1 MRLAF
6 SISFSISG
14 LAAAI
19 VVAATSCASLPP
31 LGTGCGNK
39 VIDDGEDC
47 DGNYGDA
54 SGGVCIAP
62 GQASQCHFSCLDSPC
77 PAPFT
82 CGGIDHVCRRP
93 AGTFTTSASIAGESS
108 RRVMLGDFDGDLA
121 EDVVTVGATSRVH
134 FFDGHASTEQTLL
147 SSDSLL
153 PALGVVTT
161 DARTSGV
168 VTSTYSI
175 IDQTTQLPVTQ
186 GNVRVWRGSADRTL
200 LPTVYPDVDLTS
212 DKATAGRAISALRAN
227 QVGSDIFALLTINGT
242 TLLYYIT
249 GTEPSVT
256 PFPISPLTAPLGD
269 PGMLAG
275 RVAVGTLGLPTCA
288 AAPFTAC
295 QAIALAFTGATD
307 VEIHSTCDAT
317 FAVNVLGPNHQAALT
332 RTLPSNDTIA
342 GPAFLIA
349 PSSTS
354 APSLYVVGAKNTY
367 VFPPDSTGCSLDTT
381 AVVASIPSTEKPLAI
396 GFIDDEPTFVDWV
409 SPTGIHVNNGSSVV
423 LTSAP
428 STTVWTDAVIEDL
441 NLNGLPDVVA
451 VAQGSIDFY
460 NGTGSVLLN
469 GSHIT
474 LDGEATHMTVGD
486 FDGDFV
492 DDIVVSTRGDS
503 TGLSTD
509 SINIAF
515 GTFTG
520 FPAPPLSVGRL
531 TNVQQLEP
539 AFFDYRLTG
548 TPDFVNTL
556 YAIGDDS
563 KNDLTVSILQGSPD
577 RLINSP
583 YFLVDGSTSL
593 VSTAVG
599 TFTNASPAHAGIAG
613 LSATGAAPGLWFTPM
628 TGDAQVDLAN
638 ASTSKLPDG
647 VTLALDQPGFDR
659 SGLAAIDVG
668 GAPGQELLVVQ
679 PSAFFLT
686 HVEASGVWPSL
697 AYEPLQNVQNGDK
710 GVLARVADVD
720 DDGDDDVI
728 VEYVDG
734 VTNKFAA
741 RIVLNAMNGTLSFT
755 NAAAPALPDGTLAV
769 TTIHS
774 SKDGTTQLL
783 SLSASGV
790 YLAQMS
796 NGVLGPW
803 SASPVIDLSKLA
815 ALSTPITVHDV
826 IAGDVDGDGVDDVV
840 IATSKGFMV
849 YFGDPAT

>member
-1 MRLAF
+1 MRLAVTIF
-6 SISFSISG
+6 G
-14 LAAAI
+14 LATAI
-19 VVAATSCASLPP
+19 IVAATSCASLPP

-62 GQASQCHFSCLDSPC
+62 GQPSQCHFSCLDSPC

-93 AGTFTTSASIAGESS
+93 AGTFTTSASIAGEAS

-121 EDVVTVGATSRVH
+121 QDVVTVGTTSRVH
-134 FFDGHASTEQTLL
+134 FFDGHTSTEQTLL
-147 SSDSLL
+147 SSDALL

-161 DARTSGV
+161 DARMSGL
-168 VTSTYSI
+168 VTSTYTI
-175 IDQTTQLPVTQ
+175 TDQTTKLPVTQ

-212 DKATAGRAISALRAN
+212 YKATVGRAVSALRAN
-227 QVGSDIFALLTINGT
+227 QVGSDIFALLTINGS

-249 GTEPSVT
+249 GTQPVVT
-256 PFPISPLTAPLGD
+256 PFPISPITAPLGD
-269 PGMLAG
+269 PTMLAG
-275 RVAVGTLGLPTCA
+275 RVAVGTLGASSCA
-288 AAPFTAC
+288 PAPFTAC
-295 QAIALAFTGATD
+295 QAIVLAFSGAKD
-307 VEIHSTCDAT
+307 VEIHSTCDTT
-317 FAVNVLGPNHQAALT
+317 FAVNALGPNHEAALVL
-332 RTLPSNDTIA
+332 TLPNNDTIA
-342 GPAFLIA
+342 GPAFLVA
-349 PSSTS
+349 TASTT

-367 VFPPDSTGCSLDTT
+367 VFPPDSTQCSLD
-381 AVVASIPSTEKPLAI
+381 ASKVTSVSSIGTTEKPLAI
-396 GFIDDEPTFVDWV
+396 GFIDDEQTFIDWV
-409 SPTGIHVNNGSSVV
+409 STTGIHVDNGSGIVTT
-423 LTSAP
+423 LPP
-428 STTVWTDAVIEDL
+428 SNTMWTDAVIGDL

-474 LDGEATHMTVGD
+474 LDGNATHMAIGD

-492 DDIVVSTRGDS
+492 DDVVVSTRGDS

-509 SINIAF
+509 SIDIAF

-520 FPAPPLSVGRL
+520 FPAQPLSVGRL
-531 TNVQQLEP
+531 TNVEQLEP

-548 TPDFVNTL
+548 TPDLVNTL
-556 YAIGDDS
+556 FAIGDDS
-563 KNDLTVSILQGSPD
+563 KNDLSVSILEGSPD

-583 YFLVDGSTSL
+583 YFLVDGQTSL
-593 VSTAVG
+593 VATVVG
-599 TFTNASPAHAGIAG
+599 TFDVANPVHAGIAG
-613 LSATGAAPGLWFTPM
+613 LSASLLGPGLWYTPM
-628 TGDAQVDLAN
+628 TGDAQIDLTN

-647 VTLALDQPGFDR
+647 VALALNGPAFDR

-668 GAPGQELLVVQ
+668 GAAGQELLVVQ
-679 PSAFFLT
+679 PGAFFLT
-686 HVEASGVWPSL
+686 HVGTPTSGTWPSL
-697 AYEPLQNVQNGDK
+697 AYESLENVQAGDK
-710 GVLARVADVD
+710 GILVRVADVD
-720 DDGDDDVI
+720 DDGDDDAI
-728 VEYVDG
+728 IEYVDG
-734 VTNKFAA
+734 ATSKLAA
-741 RIVLNAMNGTLSFT
+741 RIVLNAMNGTLSFN
-755 NAAAPALPDGTLAV
+755 NAAAPPLPDGTLAV

-774 SKDGTTQLL
+774 SKDGKTQLIAL
-783 SLSASGV
+783 APSGV

-815 ALSTPITVHDV
+815 ALSTPVAVRDV

-849 YFGDPAT
+849 YFGDPG